1 MELKQTAYRADREF
15 DLLIW
20 IEINFW
26 MVIGST
32 MSGPAAPEYGNQPGM
47 PGGGHTGQGKEK
59 HELCYFKH
67 ASLN

>member
-1 MELKQTAYRADREF
+1 
-15 DLLIW
+15 
-20 IEINFW
+20 

-59 HELCYFKH
+59 HELCYFNSSMLH
-67 ASLN
+67 